1 MVAMAILFKKYFCHF
16 LHSTEIF
23 YILNRLQPRKPPDFA
38 KTFRFSFIYFL
49 CIIDYVLEFRF

>member
-1 MVAMAILFKKYFCHF
+1 MAILFKNYFCHF

-23 YILNRLQPRKPPDFA
+23 YVLNMLQPRKPPDFA

-49 CIIDYVLEFRF
+49 CINNVLEFRF